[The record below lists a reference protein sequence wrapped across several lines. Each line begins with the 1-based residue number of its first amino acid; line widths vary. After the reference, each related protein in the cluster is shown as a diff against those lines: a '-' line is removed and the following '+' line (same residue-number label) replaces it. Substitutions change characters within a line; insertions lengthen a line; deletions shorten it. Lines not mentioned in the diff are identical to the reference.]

1 MHALADPTE
10 IMRLALLRV
19 QQRDAELQATG
30 MLDPQE
36 DQERLDAT
44 VAYLGEDEQHFVSY
58 VEEFVRTSAQAN
70 YDIRATQQECWAVY
84 QEDPPPNYAA
94 KEDWQSRV
102 IIPKPH
108 GAVQFGMAAVKQAFS
123 TDFLSAT
130 DDRNP
135 KLAEFW
141 RRLLEVQF
149 NRHHA
154 NFARRFTRAAGM
166 GFAVGQSFEF
176 IPLWRPGRGLDFSLV
191 EPWKIHRDPD
201 ALSEEPQSGMA
212 WVHEEWVDV
221 WQLRE
226 GERQGRYVHT
236 DDLQTVSD
244 ENNPQN
250 WQMDRQRTAE
260 LRRQLWTRNP
270 YRQATLTREFYGT
283 MLSKRGE
290 LLHPNLTFTTAGN
303 RVIGLPRPTPY
314 ATLRWPGMSFSPLPN
329 FLRFEGRSLLQSV
342 RSLWYFM
349 CNLQALH
356 NDYLNWQVNPMREVN
371 QQALVDQNDLDVY
384 PGKLWLTR
392 NTVSG
397 QQVVRT
403 VDHRFTTNE
412 VLANK
417 QSADQDFQ
425 RGTFITDPIQGLP
438 GFRQQIT
445 ARESAQNLQQSL
457 TVFSIIGE
465 NLDAGALEIA
475 RAAMETIM
483 LNITREELLDIFALE
498 ELVDYFGDRG
508 DGLPTI
514 FVDDP
519 AVSMTGV
526 QLPALRG
533 TFHISGLQSLLKDFE
548 TIGAIRD
555 ILLPLSQNEMFQP
568 YIKPHKLIK
577 AVEVRS
583 GLQDEDI
590 VVEADEAEE
599 IFRRGQESQAQLAQ
613 MQQQAVERQLALE
626 DQRLQLEVAKADLEE
641 QKLALEGQK
650 MHLEAMQQ
658 AFEAEQARVEM
669 AGMVAE
675 HQAML
680 ELQQAEIARIAAEI
694 RQKEQ
699 EMALSLLKTD
709 GDLRK
714 VDAQIAKTAAQM
726 ALAEKKAA
734 LEARKVTAEIRA
746 ARNAPGTE
754 RAREE

>member
-1 MHALADPTE
+1 MAEMNALADPTE
-10 IMRLALLRV
+10 LMRLALLRV
-19 QQRDAELQATG
+19 QQRDAELQARG

-36 DQERLDAT
+36 EQERLEAVDA
-44 VAYLGEDEQHFVSY
+44 YFGESESHFVDY
-58 VEEFVRTSAQAN
+58 VEEFVRTSAQTN
-70 YDIRATQQECWAVY
+70 YDIRQIQQECYAVY
-84 QEDPPPNYAA
+84 QEDPPPNYGA
-94 KEDWQSRV
+94 KEEWQSRV

-130 DDRNP
+130 DERNP

-141 RRLLEVQF
+141 RRLMEVEF

-154 NFARRFTRAAGM
+154 NFARKFTRSAGM

-176 IPLWRPGRGLDFSLV
+176 IPLWRPGKGLDFSLV

-212 WVHEEWVDV
+212 WVHEEWVDL

-236 DDLQTVSD
+236 HDLQTVSD
-244 ENNPQN
+244 ENNAQN
-250 WQMDRQRTAE
+250 WQMDRSRTAE
-260 LRRQLWTRNP
+260 LRKQLWTRNT

-483 LNITREELLDIFALE
+483 LNITRPELLDLFALE

-519 AVSMTGV
+519 DLAPTGV
-526 QLPALRG
+526 LLPPLAG

-583 GLQDEDI
+583 GLQDEDL
-590 VVEADEAEE
+590 VVEADEAEA
-599 IFRRGQESQAQLAQ
+599 IFQRSQDAQAQAAQ
-613 MQQQAVERQLALE
+613 MQQQALERQLALE
-626 DQRLQLEVAKADLEE
+626 EQRLQLEVGKAELEE
-641 QKLALEGQK
+641 NKLELEGQK
-650 MHLEAMQQ
+650 MQLEAMQQ
-658 AFEAEQARVEM
+658 AFEAEKARVEM

-675 HQAML
+675 HEAML
-680 ELQQAEIARIAAEI
+680 ATQQAEMARLATEI
-694 RQKEQ
+694 RQKEHD
-699 EMALSLLKTD
+699 MALAVVKTD
-709 GDLRK
+709 SDLRK
-714 VDAQIAKTAAQM
+714 VAAQIAKTETQIR
-726 ALAEKKAA
+726 LAEKKAQ
-734 LEARKVTAEIRA
+734 LEERKVAAEL
-746 ARNAPGTE
+746 
-754 RAREE
+754 RARRTTVEE